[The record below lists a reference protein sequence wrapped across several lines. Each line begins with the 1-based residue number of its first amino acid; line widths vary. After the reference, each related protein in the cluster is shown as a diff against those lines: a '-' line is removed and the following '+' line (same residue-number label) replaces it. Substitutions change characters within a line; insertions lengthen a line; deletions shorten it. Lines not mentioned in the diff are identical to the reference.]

1 MKMVHQQLIYLLQIA
16 IFHIYIYIAM
26 LVYQRL
32 WYNTYMCVSKI
43 GMILMGDI
51 STLSLPFSHHRNDSR
66 SFPRYALAVKGPVVV
81 SPDAAGWETYGGG
94 VYDNCPRNA
103 AVNHAVLAVGYGKSA
118 EGKYWIIR
126 SLAKTPPIEG
136 LCCLHQKSR
145 QTYPEDQ
152 P

>member
-1 MKMVHQQLIYLLQIA
+1 M
-16 IFHIYIYIAM
+16 
-26 LVYQRL
+26 
-32 WYNTYMCVSKI
+32 
-43 GMILMGDI
+43 
-51 STLSLPFSHHRNDSR
+51 
-66 SFPRYALAVKGPVVV
+66 KGPVVV
-81 SPDAAGWETYGGG
+81 SADAAGWETYGGG

-136 LCCLHQKSR
+136 LCCMCCLHQKSR

-152 P
+152 PESTIILLYIIIYISYLCVGEAEHHESPPQKPASLSHLQPLMFSRQLMGSGVGRRRPHAPPPRR